1 MICPVFGMKNNLK
14 EEMVVF
20 STGIMDMSLKLELD
34 SVEGVLAD
42 DDKLIK
48 KRAYKK
54 TNKAKKKGAYEKS
67 TENPV
72 DGSVGKELLR
82 SIVVASAYGSNGSSL
97 LDSKIQ
103 RQVGLKTSGNIS

>member
-1 MICPVFGMKNNLK
+1 
-14 EEMVVF
+14 MVVF